1 MAKNTEILKDNVE
14 VMTKHFNNAMVF
26 EQYVKIWTDSLN
38 FINSKIDN
46 NQVRLQDA
54 LSGMENEQYRI
65 ESIDNTYYEQINNIK
80 QKKRKH
86 QIIVL
91 AIVIIS
97 MALLI
102 AGIVLSYQG
111 NIIGSI
117 MLIPFMTLIP
127 FILFIIVCINIYNI
141 AKCSKEIKNYGAENK
156 QYQKEVSKNNINS
169 YNIFVKKLDG
179 ENAALLSKKAE
190 IIKQLNESKRILV
203 SIYSEQLIPKR
214 YQGLIPVSTIYG
226 YLETGRCNMIC
237 GHGGVYDTYEKDL
250 QAGII
255 INNLIEINRKLNI
268 VINNQQKLY
277 KVLQSIDSTVSSIK
291 SEVENSGRKLDEIKK
306 NSAIAATAASQSAAA
321 SSYVAY
327 EVWRNN

>member
-1 MAKNTEILKDNVE
+1 MVKNTQILKDNVE

-38 FINSKIDN
+38 FVNSKIN
-46 NQVRLQDA
+46 NNHVRRQDA

-65 ESIDNTYYEQINNIK
+65 ESIDNSYYVQIKNIK
-80 QKKRKH
+80 QKKRKY

-91 AIVIIS
+91 TIVIIS

-102 AGIVLSYQG
+102 AGIVLSNQG
-111 NIIGSI
+111 NVIGAV
-117 MLIPFMTLIP
+117 MLIPFMLSIIP
-127 FILFIIVCINIYNI
+127 FILFVIVCVNLYKI
-141 AKCSKEIKNYGAENK
+141 ATCSKEIKNYGAENK

-169 YNIFVKKLDG
+169 YDIFVKKIDD
-179 ENAALLSKKAE
+179 ENAVLLSKKAE

-226 YLETGRCNMIC
+226 YLETGRCNIIC
-237 GHGGVYDTYEKDL
+237 GHGGVYDTYERDL

-255 INNLIEINRKLNI
+255 INNLMEINRKLSI
-268 VINNQQKLY
+268 VINNQKKLY
-277 KVLQSIDSTVSSIK
+277 DVLQSIDSTVSSIK
-291 SEVENSGRKLDEIKK
+291 SEVENSGRKLDEISR

-327 EVWRNN
+327 EVWRN